1 LAFFALLLLSV
12 AVTFLVLL
20 LDVRYRHL
28 QQLIGLA
35 LLVWFWLTPIV
46 YAAGKTHQKIV
57 TGLSHG
63 ELFWRIYLLNP
74 AAWIVFGFQRALYHS
89 PDANTALAPFTA
101 QQLGVGLCVVIVI
114 LLVLLYA
121 TWRIFFGLSGDFAEE
136 L

>member
-1 LAFFALLLLSV
+1 
-12 AVTFLVLL
+12 
-20 LDVRYRHL
+20 
-28 QQLIGLA
+28 

-46 YAAGKTHQKIV
+46 YAAGNTHHKIV
-57 TGLSHG
+57 TQLHYGWLY
-63 ELFWRIYLLNP
+63 WRIYLLNP

-89 PDANTALAPFTA
+89 ADANTALAPFTA

-114 LLVLLYA
+114 LLFLLYA